1 MGMIQDVPEKATS
14 EVRASTSSGSVLPQE
29 KLKLA
34 FNLMKV
40 SSRTLRVLE
49 YRSSS
54 VLMLLFFV
62 GSTRVGGW
70 PSPGR
75 YRAECS
81 ERASEGALVREGCP
95 SGEVQK
101 SLQSQERL
109 VFSIHDA
116 VN

>member
-1 MGMIQDVPEKATS
+1 VGMIQDVPEKAIS
-14 EVRASTSSGSVLPQE
+14 EVRAIISSGSVLPQE

-34 FNLMKV
+34 FNLMRV

-54 VLMLLFFV
+54 ILILLFFA
-62 GSTRVGGW
+62 GGTRAGGW

-81 ERASEGALVREGCP
+81 ERA
-95 SGEVQK
+95 GE
-101 SLQSQERL
+101 
-109 VFSIHDA
+109 DA
-116 VN
+116 IV

>member
-1 MGMIQDVPEKATS
+1 MGMIQDVPEKAIS
-14 EVRASTSSGSVLPQE
+14 KVRASTSSGSVLPQE
-29 KLKLA
+29 KLKHA
-34 FNLMKV
+34 FNRMRV
-40 SSRTLRVLE
+40 SSQILRVLE

-81 ERASEGALVREGCP
+81 EREGEDALVREDCSP
-95 SGEVQK
+95 GE
-101 SLQSQERL
+101 
-109 VFSIHDA
+109 A
-116 VN
+116 